1 MTAIISPIALVAL
14 AGGAAIATGLRWR
27 LLIRAM
33 LRSRRPDPRFD
44 RVGERVKAFFV
55 YVIGQGRL
63 LRWPYAGVLHALIFW
78 GFLVLLTAIAQAIIE
93 ALWQGFRFNDV
104 PAAFVIAFAQ
114 DIFCVAVLAGV
125 ALALINRLVVNPT
138 RFRGSHR
145 ADAVLILCWIGTL
158 LIFMTLNYAT
168 LIAEGNPPQAMAAD
182 RPFASAVSRLFT
194 PLGAHSNVLVGL
206 HGLFFWAHLVLVFSF
221 LVYLGY
227 SKHLHIV
234 SAAPN
239 VFFKSTKP
247 KGRLPLLDIEAVMN
261 AEDESDQHF
270 GPVTLEHFSWKDMLD
285 LYTCTECG
293 RCQTH
298 CPAYNTGKVLSPKT
312 LITDL
317 RDHLYEN
324 VAGGYAAT
332 THDAHVAQG
341 ANPDGTP
348 APDGAVMW
356 ATGDH
361 HPGALHDL
369 PGSFQPSWITPDGV
383 AAAVEANGGERPL
396 FGGTIADDTLW
407 ACTTCGACMDQCPVL
422 IEHVPKI
429 IEMRRHLV
437 LDESRMPKQ
446 AETALRGIE
455 NVFNPYGLSHQTRA
469 DWAKDLG
476 VSFAADKPDAEYL
489 YWVGCAASFDD
500 RAKTI
505 ATALVKILQA
515 GGVDFAILGT
525 EEKCNGDPARRIGNE
540 YLFQERAKENV
551 EVLAKYRVRKIIA
564 SCPHC
569 FNTFANEY
577 KDFGG
582 DYEVVHHT
590 QMIERLLAEGRV
602 TLDQAKRQE
611 ETITYHDSC
620 YLGRW
625 NDIFA
630 PPRDILEQIPG
641 LKVVEMARNRNE
653 GMCCGAGGGRMWME
667 EDQPRVN
674 HKRVEQAVATEATKV
689 ATACPFCLS
698 MFDEGIAGKQLG
710 ERMAVDDVA
719 VYVARSLAGA
729 TGEEAVAAV
738 RAAAETAAQSQSS
751 TEGATAPAVAG
762 QDAPEVA
769 PTPAPEQTPPE
780 VPEETPPTTPE
791 VPAPEPAQTPE
802 TPPEQAPP
810 AVPEEAPA
818 EVPDQPAVPDTT
830 GPGVPDEVPSIDTPG
845 GPTASA

>member
-1 MTAIISPIALVAL
+1 MTAIVSPVCLVL
-14 AGGAAIATGLRWR
+14 LVGGAAVATGLRWR
-27 LLIRAM
+27 LLVAAM
-33 LRSRRPDPRFD
+33 LRGKRPDRRFD
-44 RVGERVKAFFV
+44 HIGKRLKAFGV
-55 YVIGQGRL
+55 YVLAQGRL
-63 LRWPYAGVLHALIFW
+63 LRWPYAGILHALIFW
-78 GFLVLLTAIAQAIIE
+78 GFLVLLTAIAQAMVE
-93 ALWQGFRFNDV
+93 ALWQGFQFNDV
-104 PAAFVIAFAQ
+104 PGAPVIAFAQ
-114 DIFCVAVLAGV
+114 DIFCVAVLTGV
-125 ALALINRLVVNPT
+125 LLALINRLAVNPT
-138 RFRGSHR
+138 RFRASHR
-145 ADAVLILCWIGTL
+145 GDAVLILAWIGTL
-158 LIFMTLNYAT
+158 VSFMELNFAT
-168 LIAEGNPPQAMAAD
+168 LIAQGRPVQSMAAD
-182 RPFASAVSRLFT
+182 RPVASALARIFT
-194 PLGAHSNVLVGL
+194 PLSTDSNLLVWL
-206 HGLFFWAHLVLVFSF
+206 HGFFFWSHLILVFGF

-247 KGRLPLLDIEAVMN
+247 KGAIAVLDLEAVMN
-261 AEDESDQHF
+261 AENEADQHF

-298 CPAYNTGKVLSPKT
+298 CPAYNTGKPLSPKT

-324 VAGGYAAT
+324 LAGGYAGT
-332 THDAHVAQG
+332 KHDAHIVQG
-341 ANPDGTP
+341 GDAEGKPVDG
-348 APDGAVMW
+348 AAVMW
-356 ATGDH
+356 SSGDH

-369 PGSFQPSWITPDGV
+369 PGHFQPSWIEPEAA
-383 AAAVEANGGERPL
+383 AAAVESNQGVRPL
-396 FGGTIADDTLW
+396 FGGTIADETLW

-455 NVFNPYGLSHQTRA
+455 NVYNPYGLSHQTRG
-469 DWAKDLG
+469 DWARDLG
-476 VSFAADKPDAEYL
+476 VQFAADKPDAEYL
-489 YWVGCAASFDD
+489 YWVGCAGSFDD

-551 EVLAKYRVRKIIA
+551 EVLRRYGVRKIIA

-577 KDFGG
+577 SAFGG
-582 DYEVVHHT
+582 KYEVVHHT
-590 QMIERLLAEGRV
+590 QLIERLLKDGRI
-602 TLDQAKRQE
+602 TLDQSKRQE

-641 LKVVEMARNRNE
+641 LTVVEMARNRSE

-674 HKRVEQAVATEATKV
+674 HKRVEQAAATAATKV
-689 ATACPFCLS
+689 ATACPFCLT
-698 MFDEGIAGKQLG
+698 MFDEGIAGQQLG
-710 ERMAVDDVA
+710 DRLAVDDVA
-719 VYVARSLAGA
+719 VYVARSLAGVS
-729 TGEEAVAAV
+729 GV
-738 RAAAETAAQSQSS
+738 
-751 TEGATAPAVAG
+751 
-762 QDAPEVA
+762 
-769 PTPAPEQTPPE
+769 TPPITE
-780 VPEETPPTTPE
+780 MKQASG
-791 VPAPEPAQTPE
+791 PADAEPDADIE
-802 TPPEQAPP
+802 
-810 AVPEEAPA
+810 
-818 EVPDQPAVPDTT
+818 
-830 GPGVPDEVPSIDTPG
+830 G
-845 GPTASA
+845 G

>member
-14 AGGAAIATGLRWR
+14 LGAALIATGLRWQ
-27 LLIRAM
+27 LLIKAM

-44 RVGERVKAFFV
+44 SVGARIKAFFV
-55 YVIGQGRL
+55 YVIAQGRL
-63 LRWPYAGVLHALIFW
+63 LRWPYAGILHALIFW
-78 GFLVLLTAIAQAIIE
+78 GFLVLLTAIAQAIVE
-93 ALWQGFRFNDV
+93 AVWQGFRFNDV

-125 ALALINRLVVNPT
+125 ALALVNRIVVNPT

-145 ADAVLILCWIGTL
+145 ADAVLILAWIGTL

-168 LIAEGNPPQAMAAD
+168 LIAQGNPAQAMAAD

-194 PLGAHSNVLVGL
+194 PLGTNSNVLVGL
-206 HGLFFWAHLVLVFSF
+206 HGFFFWGHLVLVFSF

-239 VFFKSTKP
+239 VVFKSTKP
-247 KGRLPLLDIEAVMN
+247 KGRLPVLDIEAVMN
-261 AEDESDQHF
+261 AENEADQHF

-312 LITDL
+312 LITDM

-324 VAGGYAAT
+324 IGGGYAAG
-332 THDAHVAQG
+332 THDAHIAQG

-348 APDGAVMW
+348 GEGAVMW

-361 HPGALHDL
+361 HAGALHDL
-369 PGSFQPSWITPDGV
+369 PGQFQPSWIAPDDV
-383 AAAVEANGGERPL
+383 AKAVEANGGERPL

-437 LDESRMPKQ
+437 LDESRMPKG

-469 DWAKDLG
+469 DWARDLG
-476 VSFAADKPDAEYL
+476 VQFAADKPDAEYL

-525 EEKCNGDPARRIGNE
+525 EEKCSGDPARRIGNE

-551 EVLAKYRVRKIIA
+551 EVLKKYSVRKVIA

-590 QMIERLLAEGRV
+590 QLIERLLKDGRI
-602 TLDQAKRQE
+602 TLDPAKRQE

-674 HKRVEQAVATEATKV
+674 HKRVEQAAATAATKV

-698 MFDEGIAGKQLG
+698 MFDEGIASKQLG
-710 ERMAVDDVA
+710 DRLAVDDVA

-729 TGEEAVAAV
+729 AGEEAVAAV
-738 RAAAETAAQSQSS
+738 SAVEVAATESQSS
-751 TEGATAPAVAG
+751 TEGATAPAVAE
-762 QDAPEVA
+762 QEAPEVA
-769 PTPAPEQTPPE
+769 PSPSPEQARSE
-780 VPEETPPTTPE
+780 VPAEPPATTPE

-810 AVPEEAPA
+810 VVPEEAPA
-818 EVPDQPAVPDTT
+818 EVPTEPTVPDPT
-830 GPGVPDEVPSIDTPG
+830 GPGVPDEVPSIDTPD

>member
-1 MTAIISPIALVAL
+1 MTAILSPVCLIALV
-14 AGGAAIATGLRWR
+14 GTAAVATGLRWR
-27 LLIRAM
+27 LLIAAM
-33 LRSRRPDPRFD
+33 LRARRPDPRFD
-44 RVGERVKAFFV
+44 HLGSRVKAFFV
-55 YVIGQGRL
+55 YVLGQGRL
-63 LRWPYAGVLHALIFW
+63 LRWPYAGILHALIFW
-78 GFLVLLTAIAQAIIE
+78 GFLVLLTAIVQAIIE
-93 ALWQGFRFNDV
+93 ALWLGFRFDAV
-104 PAAFVIAFAQ
+104 PFAPVIAVGQDVFAL
-114 DIFCVAVLAGV
+114 AVLTGV
-125 ALALINRLVVNPT
+125 AMALFNRLVVNPT

-145 ADAVLILCWIGTL
+145 GDAVLILAWIGTL
-158 LIFMTLNYAT
+158 VTFMQLNYAT
-168 LIAEGNPPQAMAAD
+168 LIAQGSPPQAIAHY
-182 RPFASAVSRLFT
+182 RPFAGALSRLFT
-194 PLGAHSNVLVGL
+194 PLGSNSTALVVL
-206 HGLFFWAHLVLVFSF
+206 HGAFFWAHLMLVFGF

-227 SKHLHIV
+227 SKHLHIA

-239 VFFKSTKP
+239 VFFKKTGP
-247 KGRLPLLDIEAVMN
+247 KGALPTLDIEGVMN
-261 AEDESDQHF
+261 AENEADQHF

-324 VAGGYAAT
+324 IAGGYGAT
-332 THDAHVAQG
+332 THDAHIVQG
-341 ANPDGTP
+341 ADADGTP
-348 APDGAVMW
+348 LPDAAVMW

-361 HPGALHDL
+361 HAGALHEL
-369 PGSFQPSWITPDGV
+369 PGHFQPSWIAPDQV
-383 AAAVEANGGERPL
+383 AAAAQANGGDRPL
-396 FGGTIADDTLW
+396 FGGTIADETLW

-437 LDESRMPKQ
+437 LDESRMPRQ

-469 DWAKDLG
+469 DWARDLG
-476 VSFAADKPDAEYL
+476 VQFAADKPDAEYL

-500 RAKTI
+500 RAKTV

-515 GGVDFAILGT
+515 GNVDFAILGT

-540 YLFQERAKENV
+540 YLFQERARENIA
-551 EVLAKYRVRKIIA
+551 VLAKYSVRRIIA

-577 KDFGG
+577 GEFGG
-582 DYEVVHHT
+582 DYEVLHHT
-590 QMIERLLAEGRV
+590 QVIEQLLRDKRI
-602 TLDQAKRQE
+602 TLDESKRQE

-620 YLGRW
+620 HLGRW

-674 HKRVEQAVATEATKV
+674 HTRVEQAAATQATKV

-698 MFDEGIAGKQLG
+698 MFDEGIASKQLG
-710 ERMAVDDVA
+710 ESLAVDDVA
-719 VYVARSLAGA
+719 VYVARSLAGP
-729 TGEEAVAAV
+729 TG
-738 RAAAETAAQSQSS
+738 
-751 TEGATAPAVAG
+751 
-762 QDAPEVA
+762 
-769 PTPAPEQTPPE
+769 
-780 VPEETPPTTPE
+780 
-791 VPAPEPAQTPE
+791 
-802 TPPEQAPP
+802 
-810 AVPEEAPA
+810 
-818 EVPDQPAVPDTT
+818 
-830 GPGVPDEVPSIDTPG
+830 DEVGGDDGTPG
-845 GPTASA
+845 SDPATP

>member
-1 MTAIISPIALVAL
+1 
-14 AGGAAIATGLRWR
+14 
-27 LLIRAM
+27 
-33 LRSRRPDPRFD
+33 
-44 RVGERVKAFFV
+44 
-55 YVIGQGRL
+55 
-63 LRWPYAGVLHALIFW
+63 
-78 GFLVLLTAIAQAIIE
+78 
-93 ALWQGFRFNDV
+93 
-104 PAAFVIAFAQ
+104 
-114 DIFCVAVLAGV
+114 
-125 ALALINRLVVNPT
+125 
-138 RFRGSHR
+138 
-145 ADAVLILCWIGTL
+145 
-158 LIFMTLNYAT
+158 
-168 LIAEGNPPQAMAAD
+168 
-182 RPFASAVSRLFT
+182 
-194 PLGAHSNVLVGL
+194 
-206 HGLFFWAHLVLVFSF
+206 VLVFSF

-227 SKHLHIV
+227 SKHLHIIT
-234 SAAPN
+234 AAPN
-239 VFFKSTKP
+239 VFFKSTAP
-247 KGRLPLLDIEAVMN
+247 KGRLPALDIEAVMN
-261 AEDESDQHF
+261 AESEADQHF
-270 GPVTLEHFSWKDMLD
+270 GPVALEHFSWKDMLD

-298 CPAYNTGKVLSPKT
+298 CPAYNTGKPLSPKT

-324 VAGGYAAT
+324 LAGGYAASK
-332 THDAHVAQG
+332 HDAHVVQG
-341 ANPDGTP
+341 ADAEGKPGTE
-348 APDGAVMW
+348 GAVMW

-369 PGSFQPSWITPDGV
+369 PGHFQPSWIAPDAV
-383 AAAVEANGGERPL
+383 AAAVEANGGVRPL
-396 FGGTIADDTLW
+396 YGGTIADETLW

-469 DWAKDLG
+469 DWARDLG
-476 VSFAADKPDAEYL
+476 VQFAADKPDAEYL

-515 GGVDFAILGT
+515 GKVDFAILGT

-551 EVLAKYRVRKIIA
+551 EVLRKYRVRKIIA

-577 KDFGG
+577 SEFGG

-590 QMIERLLAEGRV
+590 QLIERLLADGRV

-630 PPRDILEQIPG
+630 PPRDILERIPG

-667 EDQPRVN
+667 EEQPRVN
-674 HKRVEQAVATEATKV
+674 HKRVEQAAATEATKV
-689 ATACPFCLS
+689 ATACPFCLG
-698 MFDEGIAGKQLG
+698 MFDEGIASKQLG
-710 ERMAVDDVA
+710 ERLAVDDIA
-719 VYVARSLAGA
+719 VYVARSLAG
-729 TGEEAVAAV
+729 GVEEEEV
-738 RAAAETAAQSQSS
+738 RPSLTVE
-751 TEGATAPAVAG
+751 
-762 QDAPEVA
+762 D
-769 PTPAPEQTPPE
+769 TPATD
-780 VPEETPPTTPE
+780 
-791 VPAPEPAQTPE
+791 A
-802 TPPEQAPP
+802 
-810 AVPEEAPA
+810 
-818 EVPDQPAVPDTT
+818 
-830 GPGVPDEVPSIDTPG
+830 
-845 GPTASA
+845 